1 MRHHLDFVALVRLS
15 YSVDARRSGT
25 DGLGSRGSGW
35 HHVLVIVVGLTG
47 GIGAGKSTVSKLL
60 GERGAAIVDADKIA
74 RELQDPGT
82 PVLAAMVERFGGHI
96 INDDGTLNRG
106 AVAEIVFS
114 DQQALKDLNGIVHPA
129 MQAEIQRQ
137 IDENVDTDRLV
148 VLDFPLL
155 GENPRKGLA
164 ATIVVDIPHKLAV
177 QRVVEQRGMDEVDA
191 RNRVNSQMDRENRLK
206 IATHVV
212 DNTGDLVDLVAAV
225 DRLWDELIVLPAT
238 TAAHAGEPAEEPA
251 GKIDRSGETVWI
263 FGYGSL
269 VGPESMA
276 RTIGRVAVH
285 KVDFFRADLAG
296 YGRRWNYGVMHFAGR
311 WERADG
317 VDIDDG
323 TIVAL
328 GVVKSSDETVNGI
341 VASVAGDELGNLDRR
356 ERNYDRVDVTDLIT
370 VLDDDGGTVDGV
382 IYTYVPRRTSIEAYE
397 TARDNGTAGI
407 RRTYWDQVDAAFA
420 AFSAEQVERYR
431 ASTPAPDIPVVDLL
445 ETRER

>member
-1 MRHHLDFVALVRLS
+1 VRHHLDFVAPVRLS